1 MKENKY
7 LFTYYVGANNR
18 TGVVERD
25 KLLAYLTKNGITG
38 CTVRDSVGIWE
49 GNQEQSVAVEIID
62 DETLTDKL
70 VSIKT
75 GMCELLEQKAI
86 LLTRNPVGVTW

>member
-18 TGVVERD
+18 TGVVER
-25 KLLAYLTKNGITG
+25 
-38 CTVRDSVGIWE
+38 E
-49 GNQEQSVAVEIID
+49 ID